1 MSEDDSNGP
10 DRVASAFARRE
21 RGPAEY
27 HLSEEL
33 AAEMALADRIREQ
46 VSYIQDEFAKANI
59 EVQTEPS
66 ERGVGFM
73 YAVGQILVR
82 QEYLG
87 QVWEILWHITSE
99 SDGYRP
105 GHPAPD
111 LPADEPQVGEPEWRG
126 DDRVKVAIDDRARA
140 TGGEGT
146 ADTGGGG
153 RMKPDGDKTGETDGD
168 RPEKPDGDGP
178 GEPHGYRPVVAGVVL
193 LQLPYRLE
201 VLPVLD
207 VIDRR
212 LGEGIATPNHV
223 LTVTP
228 EVGPCPAT
236 EPEVVYDGIEPSP
249 GVCMG
254 NSGAGVLIYVAD
266 TGLLKGAD
274 HKHPWLRGVRRGRRP
289 DGALQHWE
297 ADREMW
303 KGEKVIPPYA
313 GHGTFVAGVVR
324 SMAPQSDVIVSNV
337 FRVAGSAL
345 ESHFVRELVRA
356 LKLGVDL
363 FHLSITAPTRW
374 DLPLLAFEGW
384 LKLLGQ
390 YKGTACIVAAG
401 NNGSR
406 HPFWP
411 AAFPEVLSV
420 GALAADLRDRAD
432 FSNYGSWVDVY
443 APGRN
448 LVNAYAD
455 GTYVCR
461 VDPYKGQKRQ
471 FYGMARWSGTSF
483 STPVVTGLIAA
494 RMSRTG
500 ESGKQAAAAL
510 VAEARC
516 QAIPGVGPV
525 LVPCSGS
532 RGPGACCREGCDCSC
547 RQESRD
553 CGCRRPGA
561 C

>member
-1 MSEDDSNGP
+1 MEGIVSDDDSNGS

-21 RGPAEY
+21 RESAEY

-33 AAEMALADRIREQ
+33 AAEMALATRVREQ
-46 VSYIQDEFAKANI
+46 VSYIRDEFAKANI

-73 YAVGQILVR
+73 YAAGQILVR

-87 QVWEILWHITSE
+87 QVWDILWHIARE

-105 GHPAPD
+105 GVTAPG
-111 LPADEPQVGEPEWRG
+111 LPADEPQVPEPEQRG
-126 DDRVKVAIDDRARA
+126 AGRVQVAIDDRARRPSDD
-140 TGGEGT
+140 GT
-146 ADTGGGG
+146 VNAGGGG
-153 RMKPDGDKTGETDGD
+153 STVRDGDADGD
-168 RPEKPDGDGP
+168 QPEKPGDGP
-178 GEPHGYRPVVAGVVL
+178 GRPRGYRPVVAGVVL
-193 LQLPYRLE
+193 LQLPYGLE
-201 VLPVLD
+201 VLPALD
-207 VIDRR
+207 VIDRI

-223 LTVTP
+223 LTVAP

-236 EPEVVYDGIEPSP
+236 EPEVVYEGIEPSP

-266 TGLLKGAD
+266 TGLLHGAD

-297 ADREMW
+297 VDRQW
-303 KGEKVIPPYA
+303 WNGEQVIPPYA
-313 GHGTFVAGVVR
+313 GHGTFVAGVIR
-324 SMAPQSDVIVSNV
+324 CMAPQSDVIVSNV
-337 FRVAGSAL
+337 FKVAGSAL

-356 LKLGVDL
+356 LNLGVDL
-363 FHLSITAPTRW
+363 FHLSITTPTRW

-390 YKGTACIVAAG
+390 HKGTACIVAAG

-411 AAFPEVLSV
+411 AAFPGVLSV

-448 LVNAYAD
+448 LVNAYAH

-461 VDPYKGQKRQ
+461 VDPYKNQKRQ

-500 ESGKQAAAAL
+500 ESGKQATAAL
-510 VAEARC
+510 LALAQC

-547 RQESRD
+547 HRENCD